1 MSLVKGTRL
10 FSRVRTRCWSVDN
23 KLPRRQTAAPSIA
36 AQYRFQS
43 QSTAPR
49 EGSDGGLQASQASGL
64 ARESHLEIDGKNYG
78 TDAWTNV
85 PSSILAVLP
94 RRLHLQPSHPVSL
107 TRQLIESRFPAPT
120 YTHYNFLPPV
130 VTVDQNFDSLGFP
143 LDHPGRSRTDTYYIN
158 KDTVLRTHTSAHEL
172 DIFHRDQSDGYT
184 ISADVY
190 RRDAVDRSH
199 YPAFH
204 QMEGARMWDRQKVPN
219 NDVAK
224 AVWEDLEQ
232 LPKHGLIVEDLN
244 PTVHPERNP
253 LQAEHHGVAE
263 VEAIAAHLKRSLE
276 GVVVELFS
284 KAQEAKLATGNTGL
298 DSEESLRVRW
308 VEAYFPWT
316 TPSWELEVF
325 WQGDWLEVLGCG
337 IVKQYLPIS
346 AGVPDKLGWAFGI
359 GLERVAMLLYG
370 IPDIR
375 LFWSQDERFLSQF
388 AKDKPMRQFVPFSK
402 YPACY
407 KDVAF
412 WLRSSS
418 SSAGGGLRSNA
429 QDFHENDFME
439 IVRDVAG
446 DTVEDVRLFDEFSH
460 PATGRKSLCYRINYR
475 SLERTLQNKEVN
487 VMHDRLTSQLKER
500 LGVEIR

>member
-1 MSLVKGTRL
+1 M
-10 FSRVRTRCWSVDN
+10 
-23 KLPRRQTAAPSIA
+23 
-36 AQYRFQS
+36 
-43 QSTAPR
+43 
-49 EGSDGGLQASQASGL
+49 
-64 ARESHLEIDGKNYG
+64 
-78 TDAWTNV
+78 
-85 PSSILAVLP
+85 
-94 RRLHLQPSHPVSL
+94 
-107 TRQLIESRFPAPT
+107 
-120 YTHYNFLPPV
+120 
-130 VTVDQNFDSLGFP
+130 TVAQNFDSLGFP
-143 LDHPGRSRTDTYYIN
+143 ADHPGRSRTDTYYIN
-158 KDTVLRTHTSAHEL
+158 EKTVLRTHTSAHEAE
-172 DIFHRDQSDGYT
+172 IFRKDESEGYT

-199 YPAFH
+199 YPVFH
-204 QMEGARMWDRQKVPN
+204 QMEGARMWDRRKVPE

-224 AVWEDLEQ
+224 AVWNDLKQ
-232 LPKHGLIVEDLN
+232 LPKHRLEVEDLN

-253 LQAEHHGVAE
+253 LQVEHHSIEE

-284 KAQEAKLATGNTGL
+284 RAKDAAIAAGTTEAN
-298 DSEESLRVRW
+298 EEEPLKIRW
-308 VEAYFPWT
+308 IEAYFPWT

-325 WQGDWLEVLGCG
+325 WQGDWLEILGSG

-375 LFWSQDERFLSQF
+375 LFWSQDTRFLSQF
-388 AKDKPMRQFVPFSK
+388 SSDKPMRQFVPFSK

-418 SSAGGGLRSNA
+418 SSAGGGLRNNA

-439 IVRDVAG
+439 IVRDTAG
-446 DTVEDVRLFDEFSH
+446 DTVEDARLVDEFSH
-460 PATGRKSLCYRINYR
+460 PITARKSLCYRINYR
-475 SLERTLQNKEVN
+475 SLERTLRNDEANELHGRLRTELVN
-487 VMHDRLTSQLKER
+487 R
-500 LGVEIR
+500 LGVELR